1 MPFSTVNSA
10 FTVSSQ
16 KVSIARV
23 TANVLHWMALGW
35 TIFSWSSFVFT
46 FFEFMFTPSLT
57 TAGESGLRLALRHE
71 LWGLNWLLPV
81 LSAELVAFCLSRIA
95 GQASAKDV
103 SSKEWLVG
111 FIVSLVPNGFLA
123 IRLLWR
129 LLMFPI

>member
-1 MPFSTVNSA
+1 MLFAVFDSGIVPTRG
-10 FTVSSQ
+10 
-16 KVSIARV
+16 KVSIARII
-23 TANVLHWMALGW
+23 ANALHCVALGW
-35 TIFSWSSFVFT
+35 TMFSLLSFVFT

-81 LSAELVAFCLSRIA
+81 LSAELVAFGLSRTA
-95 GQASAKDV
+95 GQAPARDV
-103 SSKEWLVG
+103 WSKEWLVG